1 MFFRSVLGG
10 VTKPPKPPLDLSQH
24 SRHECKSQCNCFLY
38 PLSGIAEGSNITL
51 LINMILTIPQGL
63 VATKKDNPLLKG
75 NEKVYGL

>member
-1 MFFRSVLGG
+1 MFQCFSGQCWGVL
-10 VTKPPKPPLDLSQH
+10 PNHLNHLDLSQH

-38 PLSGIAEGSNITL
+38 PLSGTAEGSNITL

-75 NEKVYGL
+75 NEKV